1 MNNGLTGLELSL
13 RRRRRIKKIYLIKE
27 NGPCLRPK
35 SLDKDDIE
43 IPISDHLGCHFS
55 SAHVPL
61 LVLDDAYLL
70 EACVGSDGVLCS
82 IEECTI

>member
-13 RRRRRIKKIYLIKE
+13 GRRRRIKKIYLIKE

-61 LVLDDAYLL
+61 LVLEPLR
-70 EACVGSDGVLCS
+70 
-82 IEECTI
+82 I